1 CVFDL
6 RVLVLRQYSVTTRLR
21 YGTSSGLLQ
30 IFSYISTSPWIVVKP
45 DWPGERRRRVH
56 QHGVLRVD
64 VDGRLLAAAAR
75 GEQLLPHVG
84 PCSSHRS
91 LTVLRLWTEVVCI
104 VACRR
109 PPRWRAIRWAFAAAP
124 LLLLLLLLGYSPLAA
139 HAAAALPIDSRED
152 TGVVALGDT
161 HYGYEKENGHSVVFF
176 VLKLTQ
182 RTDNVIEI

>member
-45 DWPGERRRRVH
+45 DWP
-56 QHGVLRVD
+56 
-64 VDGRLLAAAAR
+64 
-75 GEQLLPHVG
+75 
-84 PCSSHRS
+84 
-91 LTVLRLWTEVVCI
+91 
-104 VACRR
+104 
-109 PPRWRAIRWAFAAAP
+109 AP